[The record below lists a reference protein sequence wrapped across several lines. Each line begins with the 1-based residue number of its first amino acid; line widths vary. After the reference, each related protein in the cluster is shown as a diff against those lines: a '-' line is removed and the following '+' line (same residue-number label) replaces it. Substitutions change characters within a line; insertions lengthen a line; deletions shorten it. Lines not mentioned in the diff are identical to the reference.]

1 MNLPIASKTWEGEA
15 PAEPRAQTPDRLS
28 ISLSSQLLERRSDM
42 DVIEPTDPR
51 LGGSFAVPRRAYCSF
66 MKRCLVVFTFAAF
79 FASPSAIKANESFE
93 SQPYRVLVSVAF
105 DNDTGLS
112 RDYRRATLQ
121 DLADVIDRSYG
132 SMWQADIVENDWLFP
147 ESNVGLQR
155 VTLDHFK
162 SQVDTAKFDKAFLVT
177 VEMTGSRLNVS
188 GRQWGAATRTI
199 GPVVSAATF
208 DRRDVA
214 ATTADVIRQLFQ
226 PVLTVERVQGNK
238 VTLRMQAGR
247 HSPADPNAA
256 QVRPGDVIQPFFRY
270 LDEKLAVRT
279 IQSLPWTYLIA
290 DSVDGGRVKCSLV
303 SGLRSPLGSS
313 RRRSVDVIALR
324 VRPHFDSTR
333 LKLVPQGIPSK
344 PLIGYSVEAVTKRNA
359 NDKPKREPL
368 KQVTDRRG
376 AVDIPT
382 ATDGPLRWLYIR
394 SGESLLSRVPF
405 VPGIAEAEIIQLP
418 DDSIRLS
425 VEGDTDLLMIRLVDT
440 VARRAV
446 LIARARILARE
457 GDWKHVDEQVA
468 KIDKLPVIKNFES
481 ELTLIR
487 VPALEAAVR
496 DKNRFAEANVNHIC
510 TRVSGLIKRYLDQA
524 PVRTLKTDIAELRK
538 LDAEDK
544 RLLKE
549 K

>member
-1 MNLPIASKTWEGEA
+1 MQFTSVK
-15 PAEPRAQTPDRLS
+15 RLLVAFALTV
-28 ISLSSQLLERRSDM
+28 ILSTTVSR
-42 DVIEPTDPR
+42 DVQADE
-51 LGGSFAVPRRAYCSF
+51 
-66 MKRCLVVFTFAAF
+66 K
-79 FASPSAIKANESFE
+79 FE
-93 SQPYRVLVSVAF
+93 SEPYRVLVSVAF
-105 DNDTGLS
+105 DNDAGLS
-112 RDYRRATLQ
+112 RDYRLATLQ
-121 DLADVIDRSYG
+121 DLTDVIDRSYG
-132 SMWQADIVENDWLFP
+132 SMWQVDVVENGWLFP
-147 ESNVGLQR
+147 ASDVGLQR
-155 VTLDHFK
+155 VTLEHFK
-162 SQVDTAKFDKAFLVT
+162 SQVITAQYDKAFLLT
-177 VEMTGSRLNVS
+177 IEMAGSRLSVS
-188 GRQWGAATRTI
+188 GRQWDAATRSVGPI
-199 GPVVSAATF
+199 GSAETF
-208 DRRDVA
+208 DRRDLA
-214 ATTADVIRQLFQ
+214 ATAADVIDRMFQ
-226 PVLTVERVQGNK
+226 PVLTVERVEGNK

-247 HSPADPNAA
+247 HSPADPKAA
-256 QVRPGDVIQPFFRY
+256 QVQPGDVIQPFFRY
-270 LDEKLAVRT
+270 LDDKLAVRR
-279 IQSLPWTYLIA
+279 IQTLPWTYLIA
-290 DSVDGGRVKCSLV
+290 DSIDGGRVKCSLV
-303 SGLRSPLGSS
+303 SGLRSPLSSS

-344 PLIGYSVEAVTKRNA
+344 PLIGYSVEAVEKRNA
-359 NDKPKREPL
+359 NDKPKGDPL

-382 ATDGPLRWLYIR
+382 MTDGPLLWLYIR

-405 VPGIAEAEIIQLP
+405 VPGIVQTETIQLP
-418 DDSIRLS
+418 DDSIRLA
-425 VEGDTDLLMIRLVDT
+425 VEGNTDLLMIRLVDT

-468 KIDKLPVIKNFES
+468 KIEKLPVIKEFES

-538 LDAEDK
+538 LDKEDK

-549 K
+549 E

>member
-1 MNLPIASKTWEGEA
+1 MSKFKCRMQFTSVK
-15 PAEPRAQTPDRLS
+15 RLLVAFALTVILS
-28 ISLSSQLLERRSDM
+28 TTISR
-42 DVIEPTDPR
+42 DVQADE
-51 LGGSFAVPRRAYCSF
+51 
-66 MKRCLVVFTFAAF
+66 K
-79 FASPSAIKANESFE
+79 FE

-105 DNDTGLS
+105 DNDAGLS
-112 RDYRRATLQ
+112 RDFRRTTLQ
-121 DLADVIDRSYG
+121 SLADVIDRSYG
-132 SMWQADIVENDWLFP
+132 SMWQTEIVENIWLFP
-147 ESNVGLQR
+147 TSDVGLQR
-155 VTLDHFK
+155 VTLNHFK
-162 SQVDTAKFDKAFLVT
+162 SRVETARFDNAFLVT
-177 VEMTGSRLNVS
+177 IDMTGSRWNVS

-199 GPVVSAATF
+199 GPTVSAATF

-214 ATTADVIRQLFQ
+214 ATAADVIDRMFQ
-226 PVLTVERVQGNK
+226 PVLTVERVEGNK

-247 HSPADPNAA
+247 HSPADPKAA
-256 QVRPGDVIQPFFRY
+256 QIRPGDVIQPFFRY
-270 LDEKLAVRT
+270 LDDKLAVRR
-279 IQSLPWTYLIA
+279 IQTLPWTYLIA

-344 PLIGYSVEAVTKRNA
+344 PLIGYSVSAVAKRNA
-359 NDKPKREPL
+359 NDKPKGEPL
-368 KQVTDRRG
+368 KQVTNRRG

-382 ATDGPLRWLYIR
+382 VNDGPLVWLYIR

-405 VPGIAEAEIIQLP
+405 VPGIVQTETIQLP

-425 VEGDTDLLMIRLVDT
+425 VEGATDLLMIRLVDT

-457 GDWKHVDEQVA
+457 GDWKHVDPQVV
-468 KIDKLPVIKNFES
+468 KIDKLPVIKDFES

-496 DKNRFAEANVNHIC
+496 DKNRFAEANVNRIC

-538 LDAEDK
+538 LDAEDR
-544 RLLKE
+544 RLLE
-549 K
+549 EE